1 VDRPKVRWATA
12 IVAVI
17 IGGFSFWL
25 VAGDPTQNIRV
36 VRFLVRWIFAV
47 SILGWLPMLGLMYA
61 IWLRKSD
68 GQTQRLSKQIR
79 FNDGRISAMQAVL
92 DDTMARVKRIE
103 TTTSKWDGLAEEI
116 VRLGL
121 AVKALETNTGML
133 AAFMP
138 NQGEQNPK

>member
-1 VDRPKVRWATA
+1 
-12 IVAVI
+12 
-17 IGGFSFWL
+17 
-25 VAGDPTQNIRV
+25 
-36 VRFLVRWIFAV
+36 
-47 SILGWLPMLGLMYA
+47 MLGLMYA